1 MLDANVF
8 DRIQLGLATAE
19 DIKSW
24 SHGEVKKPETIN
36 YRTLKPEKDDLFC
49 EKTMLKDV
57 SEILGK
63 ETIDSFNTSETRGRE
78 LSHGLNYQKLGK
90 ELMTQ
95 DEIAVMDGGK
105 CILQIRGVRPFF
117 SDKYDITAH
126 PNYKYLS
133 DYDKKNSFDAERYIK
148 RRPAIVRQNE
158 VFDYYEI
165 DAEKLTEE

>member
-1 MLDANVF
+1 LEE
-8 DRIQLGLATAE
+8 R
-19 DIKSW
+19 
-24 SHGEVKKPETIN
+24 KKT
-36 YRTLKPEKDDLFC
+36 T
-49 EKTMLKDV
+49 LKDV

-105 CILQIRGVRPFF
+105 CILQIRGIRPFF

-126 PNYKYLS
+126 PITNTFPIMTRKTLLMRKGISSTAPLS
-133 DYDKKNSFDAERYIK
+133 
-148 RRPAIVRQNE
+148 
-158 VFDYYEI
+158 
-165 DAEKLTEE
+165 